1 MIMNLTTMMVTV
13 GLSPEFLTP
22 AVYANLANSHQKLGN
37 HRRAIELAERFRDS
51 LFQDVAQHPD
61 YQVGLSFRSG

>member
-22 AVYANLANSHQKLGN
+22 AVYANLANSHQKFGWQEFN
-37 HRRAIELAERFRDS
+37 DA
-51 LFQDVAQHPD
+51 V
-61 YQVGLSFRSG
+61 